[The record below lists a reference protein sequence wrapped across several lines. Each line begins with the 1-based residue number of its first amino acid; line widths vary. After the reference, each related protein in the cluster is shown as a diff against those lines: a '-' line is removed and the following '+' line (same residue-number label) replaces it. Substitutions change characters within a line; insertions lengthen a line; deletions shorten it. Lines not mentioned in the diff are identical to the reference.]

1 MSVIAKVWIEEDC
14 ITCDA
19 CQDICP
25 EVFQLTDETSQIV
38 AAVRVDGQFDRNTG
52 GALLKANFG
61 EEFAEYIEEAA
72 EACPVEIIKF
82 EVAGGAAPAA
92 EAEAPV
98 AAAVA
103 PVAEAV
109 TVSAGTSDAL
119 ASVFAG
125 DRTLTIL
132 FGSQT
137 GNAAGLAEKTAKL
150 AANYELNANVVDME
164 GYNPANLVGAK
175 RVLIITST
183 WGEGEM
189 PDNAEDF
196 WQGVN
201 SSSPA
206 LAGVSYSVCAIGD
219 SSYDEYCK
227 AGTDWDEKFSAL
239 GGTSIQQIQLCDVD
253 FDEPWSQWVNSVLP
267 RIACVDD
274 SGTFQE
280 SLVGEM
286 AAYGAGGD
294 DSVSSGDFTPGTVSM
309 DEISVSIQLFRYC
322 PSAAESGWDNISCS
336 IPAHATIEDLLVAIQ
351 QDVDGSLA
359 FRRGTTGGT
368 PTTGVFVNGRIVLAD
383 LARISDVVD
392 SKGSLKIEPAPGLPI
407 IRDLIVDLSGY
418 EAARARAEPWMRA
431 DPREGARLLNGAAV
445 GTMDASSATILHQ
458 KSDILSYQLV
468 QSMSDTS
475 VYDKSYEGPGVH
487 LQQWLRA
494 EDPRCGGEQ
503 RRSIISSLNESDGVW
518 AEADLSSIARYGSD
532 GKLAARGLIEAR
544 AHLLNASD
552 YSGKHGRLVKWYGR
566 SVKWTGNVNE
576 TTLYRQVLGPLGLVS
591 NIFYG
596 VSARMVLGFTRNGGP
611 PIRGLQGLLMPPAGV
626 GKIPN
631 MINSKVDAHH
641 EVVSLFN
648 EIDKRF

>member
-1 MSVIAKVWIEEDC
+1 
-14 ITCDA
+14 
-19 CQDICP
+19 
-25 EVFQLTDETSQIV
+25 
-38 AAVRVDGQFDRNTG
+38 
-52 GALLKANFG
+52 
-61 EEFAEYIEEAA
+61 
-72 EACPVEIIKF
+72 
-82 EVAGGAAPAA
+82 
-92 EAEAPV
+92 
-98 AAAVA
+98 
-103 PVAEAV
+103 
-109 TVSAGTSDAL
+109 
-119 ASVFAG
+119 
-125 DRTLTIL
+125 
-132 FGSQT
+132 
-137 GNAAGLAEKTAKL
+137 
-150 AANYELNANVVDME
+150 
-164 GYNPANLVGAK
+164 
-175 RVLIITST
+175 
-183 WGEGEM
+183 
-189 PDNAEDF
+189 
-196 WQGVN
+196 
-201 SSSPA
+201 
-206 LAGVSYSVCAIGD
+206 
-219 SSYDEYCK
+219 
-227 AGTDWDEKFSAL
+227 
-239 GGTSIQQIQLCDVD
+239 
-253 FDEPWSQWVNSVLP
+253 
-267 RIACVDD
+267 
-274 SGTFQE
+274 
-280 SLVGEM
+280 M

-322 PSAAESGWDNISCS
+322 PSAVESGWDNISCS

-591 NIFYG
+591 NIFNG

>member
-52 GALLKANFG
+52 GSLLKANFG

-82 EVAGGAAPAA
+82 EVAGGAAPAV
-92 EAEAPV
+92 EAAAPV
-98 AAAVA
+98 AEVA

-119 ASVFAG
+119 AAVFAG
-125 DRTLTIL
+125 DRALTIL

-164 GYNPANLVGAK
+164 GYNPASLVGAK

-206 LAGVSYSVCAIGD
+206 LAGVTYSVCAIGD

-227 AGTDWDEKFSAL
+227 AGIDWDEKFSAL
-239 GGTSIQQIQLCDVD
+239 GGTSIQEIQLCDVD

-267 RIACVDD
+267 RIACVD
-274 SGTFQE
+274 GAGAFQE
-280 SLVGEM
+280 SLVEEM
-286 AAYGAGGD
+286 IAYGAGGD

-309 DEISVSIQLFRYC
+309 AEISVSIELFRYC

-336 IPAHATIEDLLVAIQ
+336 IPAHATVEDLLIAIQ

-368 PTTGVFVNGRIVLAD
+368 PTTGIFVNGRIVLAD
-383 LARISDVVD
+383 LARISDVID
-392 SKGSLKIEPAPGLPI
+392 SKGTLKIEPAPGLPI

-445 GTMDASSATILHQ
+445 GTMDASSATKLHQ

-475 VYDKSYEGPGVH
+475 IYDKSYEGPGVH

-494 EDPRCGGEQ
+494 EDPRCGEEQ
-503 RRSIISSLNESDGVW
+503 RKNIISSLNETDGVW

-532 GKLAARGLIEAR
+532 GKLAARGLNEAR
-544 AHLLNASD
+544 AHLLNTSD

-591 NIFYG
+591 NIFNG

-611 PIRGLQGLLMPPAGV
+611 PIRGIQGLLMPPAGV
-626 GKIPN
+626 GKIPS

>member
-336 IPAHATIEDLLVAIQ
+336 IPAHAAIEDLLVAIQ

-591 NIFYG
+591 NIFNG

>member
-52 GALLKANFG
+52 GSLLKANFG

-82 EVAGGAAPAA
+82 EVAGGAAPAV
-92 EAEAPV
+92 EAAAPV
-98 AAAVA
+98 AEVA

-119 ASVFAG
+119 AAVFAG
-125 DRTLTIL
+125 DRALTIL

-164 GYNPANLVGAK
+164 GYNPASLVGAK

-206 LAGVSYSVCAIGD
+206 LAGVTYSVCAIGD

-227 AGTDWDEKFSAL
+227 AGIDWDEKFSAL
-239 GGTSIQQIQLCDVD
+239 GGTSIQKIQLCDVD

-267 RIACVDD
+267 RIACVD
-274 SGTFQE
+274 GAGAFQE
-280 SLVGEM
+280 SLVEEM
-286 AAYGAGGD
+286 IAYGAGGD

-309 DEISVSIQLFRYC
+309 AEISVSIELFRYC

-336 IPAHATIEDLLVAIQ
+336 IPAHATVEDLLIAIQ

-368 PTTGVFVNGRIVLAD
+368 PTTGIFVNGRIVLAD
-383 LARISDVVD
+383 LARISDVID
-392 SKGSLKIEPAPGLPI
+392 SKGTLKIEPAPGLPI

-445 GTMDASSATILHQ
+445 GTMDASSATKLHQ

-475 VYDKSYEGPGVH
+475 IYDKSYEGPGVH

-494 EDPRCGGEQ
+494 EDPRCGEEQ
-503 RRSIISSLNESDGVW
+503 RKNIISSLNETDGVW

-532 GKLAARGLIEAR
+532 GKLAARGLNEAR
-544 AHLLNASD
+544 AHLLNTSD

-591 NIFYG
+591 NIFNG

-611 PIRGLQGLLMPPAGV
+611 PIRGIQGLLMPPAGV

>member
-591 NIFYG
+591 NIFNG

>member
-206 LAGVSYSVCAIGD
+206 LAGVNYSVCAIGD

-227 AGTDWDEKFSAL
+227 AGVDWDNKFSAL
-239 GGTSIQQIQLCDVD
+239 GATSVQEIQLCDVD

-280 SLVGEM
+280 SLVEEM

-591 NIFYG
+591 NIFNG

>member
-52 GALLKANFG
+52 GSLLKANFG

-82 EVAGGAAPAA
+82 EVAGGAAPAV
-92 EAEAPV
+92 EAAAPV
-98 AAAVA
+98 AEVA

-119 ASVFAG
+119 AAVFAG
-125 DRTLTIL
+125 DRALTIL

-164 GYNPANLVGAK
+164 GYNPASLVGAK

-206 LAGVSYSVCAIGD
+206 LAGVTYSVCAIGD

-227 AGTDWDEKFSAL
+227 AGIDWDEKFSAL
-239 GGTSIQQIQLCDVD
+239 GGTSIQEIQLCDVD

-267 RIACVDD
+267 RIACVD
-274 SGTFQE
+274 GAGAFQE
-280 SLVGEM
+280 SLVEEM
-286 AAYGAGGD
+286 IAYGAGGD

-309 DEISVSIQLFRYC
+309 AEISVSIELFRYC

-336 IPAHATIEDLLVAIQ
+336 IPAHATVEDLLIAIQ

-368 PTTGVFVNGRIVLAD
+368 PTTGIFVNGRIVLAD
-383 LARISDVVD
+383 LARISDVID
-392 SKGSLKIEPAPGLPI
+392 SKGTLKIEPAPGLPI

-445 GTMDASSATILHQ
+445 GTMDASSATKLHQ

-475 VYDKSYEGPGVH
+475 IYDKSYEGPGVH

-494 EDPRCGGEQ
+494 EDPRCGEEQ
-503 RRSIISSLNESDGVW
+503 RKNIISSLNETDGVW

-532 GKLAARGLIEAR
+532 GKLAARGLNEAR
-544 AHLLNASD
+544 AHLLNTSD

-591 NIFYG
+591 NIFNG

-611 PIRGLQGLLMPPAGV
+611 PIRGIQGLLMPPAGV

>member
-206 LAGVSYSVCAIGD
+206 LAGVNYSVCAIGD

-591 NIFYG
+591 NIFNG

>member
-206 LAGVSYSVCAIGD
+206 LAGVNYSVCAIGD

-227 AGTDWDEKFSAL
+227 AGVDWDNKFSAL
-239 GGTSIQQIQLCDVD
+239 GATSVQEIQLCDVD

-280 SLVGEM
+280 SLVEEM

-532 GKLAARGLIEAR
+532 GKLAARGLNEAR

-591 NIFYG
+591 NIFNG